1 MNTWEKLKK
10 VVKPHQIVL
19 LIILIGSNSFAWF
32 IYATKVNNT
41 MDAHVRAW
49 DVLFQSGDSPIV
61 DYVDLNIDDISDYDI
76 NNLPKFQRLLAK
88 YADMKY
94 SIIGDN
100 GFFNSFID
108 LVLPTQKRITSIQ
121 DFEKLK
127 KQYHQMRNK

>member
-1 MNTWEKLKK
+1 MDLMKWAGDISSSTKTSAQKSLEKAISKT
-10 VVKPHQIVL
+10 
-19 LIILIGSNSFAWF
+19 A
-32 IYATKVNNT
+32 
-41 MDAHVRAW
+41 
-49 DVLFQSGDSPIV
+49 
-61 DYVDLNIDDISDYDI
+61 DLNIDDISDYDI